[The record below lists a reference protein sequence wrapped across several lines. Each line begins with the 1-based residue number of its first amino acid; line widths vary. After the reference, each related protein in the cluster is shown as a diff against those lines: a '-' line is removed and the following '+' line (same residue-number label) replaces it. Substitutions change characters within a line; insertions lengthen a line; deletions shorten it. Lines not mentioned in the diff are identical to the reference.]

1 MHPNSLARQLEMSLG
16 TYLPSVLGAVLVL
29 IVGLI
34 VALFVRGLIRSG
46 LGRLRVNERVNT
58 QTASQLDIVKVA
70 ASIGFWFII
79 IVTLVGVF
87 SVLRFDGLY
96 GPFSALVTEVM
107 LYLPRI
113 ILAGALALV
122 AWVLATVL
130 RAGINRV
137 MAAGRWDEK
146 LSESAGVKPI
156 SAVLGDVVYWLV
168 LLLFLP
174 AIVGALRIEGLMEPL
189 TGMTAQVTL
198 MLPNIFA
205 AVVIGL
211 VGWLV
216 AKVLRGLVTN
226 LLAASGVDRFSNR
239 EHLTEGVKLSQLG
252 GTLAFI
258 LVIVPTLIAALDA
271 LAIRAISDP
280 ASDMLGLFLFAIPNI
295 LAAALILIA
304 AWYLGRFVSGLLTR
318 LLENLG
324 FDGLPAR
331 LGLGH
336 LFTTATSVMP
346 TTQPPIDTALD
357 TADPV
362 AAAGTPEPGLPIGTT
377 HTPPSTLAH
386 RGNGLS
392 AFVGR
397 VALFFI
403 MLFATVEAAHR
414 LGFTGVRDLLAT
426 FIAFGGDILLGAVIL
441 VVGYWLADLAARAI
455 QRANPDRSVGLSRIA
470 RVAILGLV
478 IAMGLRAM
486 GIADDIVNLAFGLVL
501 GAVAVAAAL
510 AFGLGGRE
518 AAGRVA
524 DRWAKRY
531 LERRRDDERLP

>member
-336 LFTTATSVMP
+336 LFTTAASVMP

-377 HTPPSTLAH
+377 HTPSSTLAH

-524 DRWAKRY
+524 DRWAKSY